1 MPLYDAS
8 GNERVAVPGPVPVLA
23 QAPGGARRAPSPGRK
38 PQLIQLASLTAS
50 ALVAAPPTGASSPSA
65 GPPVPVGQFNEVL
78 LWAVISGGTGS
89 PAGVQF
95 GLQICDLYSGVYGAH
110 PSGLSAASTALSG
123 MLGSLAATQLG
134 VMVRAI
140 CIASTAYTAG
150 TITIYGA
157 FKV

>member
-1 MPLYDAS
+1 MPLYDAY
-8 GNERVAVPGPVPVLA
+8 GNELAAGPSPQVVVQQTL
-23 QAPGGARRAPSPGRK
+23 GGARRAPSPGRK

-95 GLQICDLYSGVYGAH
+95 GLQICDLYSGVYGPH
-110 PSGLSAASTALSG
+110 PSGLSAVSTALSG

-134 VMVRAI
+134 VMVRAL

>member
-1 MPLYDAS
+1 VPLYDAY
-8 GNERVAVPGPVPVLA
+8 GNELVAGP
-23 QAPGGARRAPSPGRK
+23 APQVVVQQMLGGARRALSPGRK
-38 PQLIQLASLTAS
+38 PQLIQMASLTAS
-50 ALVAAPPTGASSPSA
+50 ALVAAPPTGATSPSA

-89 PAGVQF
+89 PAGVQL

-110 PSGLSAASTALSG
+110 PSGLSAASSALSG
-123 MLGSLAATQLG
+123 LLGSLAATQLG
-134 VMVRAI
+134 VTVRAI